1 MKIGKKT
8 SFILKILLVCAV
20 SAGLAWSFN
29 YSRPV
34 PAVNNG
40 TVVQQP
46 EFTEIDGEQAVK
58 YFDSGNAFFVD
69 GRSDSEF
76 AMGHIPGAYN
86 LPYWAAYE
94 ELGRLI
100 MPIPKDKMIVV
111 YCDGA
116 LCGKS
121 IIVAQKLIEKGFD
134 KVSVY
139 TDGLDGWLSLGREL
153 EGN

>member
-8 SFILKILLVCAV
+8 AFILKILLICGI

-34 PAVNNG
+34 PADNNS
-40 TVVQQP
+40 TVMQQP
-46 EFTEIDGEQAVK
+46 ELTEIDGEQAIK

-86 LPYWAAYE
+86 LPYWAVHE
-94 ELGRLI
+94 ELDGLI
-100 MPIPKDKMIVV
+100 TGIPKDKTIVV

-121 IIVAQKLIEKGFD
+121 IIVARKLIEKGFD
-134 KVSVY
+134 NVFVY
-139 TDGLDGWLSLGREL
+139 TDGLDGWLSLGRDL